1 MTDQTATAID
11 DLHYMSTNELA
22 ELYHDLHGQPV
33 RTRHRQ
39 YLIRKLAWR
48 IQANAMGDLSDR
60 ARKRAAELAND
71 ADVRVMAP
79 KSLICPPQTGALRST
94 TKRYANRVIRRDP
107 RIPAVGS
114 AIVRQYKGKAIRVV
128 VLDAEDGFE
137 YNGQR
142 YRTLTAVAKVVTGT
156 HINGFRFFMLGDKS

>member
-1 MTDQTATAID
+1 MPDQTVPEID
-11 DLHYMSTNELA
+11 DLQYMSTSELA
-22 ELYHDLHGQPV
+22 EIYHDLHGQPV

-48 IQANAMGDLSDR
+48 MQANEMGDLSDR
-60 ARKRAAELAND
+60 ARKRAKDLAND
-71 ADVRVMAP
+71 SDVRVMAP
-79 KSLICPPQTGALRST
+79 KSLICPPQTADPRST
-94 TKRYANRVIRRDP
+94 VKRFTKRDP

-114 AIVRQYKGKAIRVV
+114 AIVRQYKGKTVRVI
-128 VLDAEDGFE
+128 VLDLEVGFE

-142 YRTLTAVAKVVTGT
+142 YRTLTAVAKVITGT